1 MVVHKLYLP
10 LHFSIFQNISSIDDS
25 FCWLLPVQLDK
36 IDEIS
41 HEIVEQFYI
50 ILSIEFTK

>member
-1 MVVHKLYLP
+1 MILFVG
-10 LHFSIFQNISSIDDS
+10 
-25 FCWLLPVQLDK
+25 CLPVQLDK